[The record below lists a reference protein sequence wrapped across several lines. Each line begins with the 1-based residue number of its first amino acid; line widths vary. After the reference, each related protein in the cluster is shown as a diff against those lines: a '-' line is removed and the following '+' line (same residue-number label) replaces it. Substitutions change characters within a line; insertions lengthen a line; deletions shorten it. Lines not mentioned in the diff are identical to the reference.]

1 MNIRTDRSGVRSLA
15 RAVAAAAAVILAGS
29 VGCDE
34 TLPPRIAPPVVLQDS
49 MFMTGL
55 TPWNRLLVVRDS
67 IPLGS
72 TGAFDVEVKNIYD
85 EVLSDS
91 ARIRV
96 KLEIWLVEY
105 PETRGTFTAD
115 EWDLKNF
122 QILRRGHVTLGI
134 DSSMIVV
141 KKWNHRTDDG
151 IPFWDVIPSYP
162 GVSLDGQS
170 FCQSDTVT
178 LAVRGTVQTFEK
190 VQPLPI
196 EEQHIPVVYRVFGV
210 TCRPDTTRDD

>member
-1 MNIRTDRSGVRSLA
+1 MIM
-15 RAVAAAAAVILAGS
+15 AVAAVAAVILAGAA
-29 VGCDE
+29 GCDE

-55 TPWNRLLVVRDS
+55 TPWSRLLVVRDS
-67 IPLGS
+67 LPLGS
-72 TGAFDVEVKNIYD
+72 TGGFDVEVKNIYD

-96 KLEIWLVEY
+96 KLEIWLLEY
-105 PETRGTFTAD
+105 PEHRATFTAD
-115 EWDLKNF
+115 EWDLKTP
-122 QILRRGHVTLGI
+122 QVLRRGHVTLGI

-141 KKWNHRTDDG
+141 KKWNHRSDEG
-151 IPFWDVIPSYP
+151 IPFWAVVPSYP
-162 GVSLDGQS
+162 GMSMDGQS
-170 FCQSDTVT
+170 YCQTDTVT

-196 EEQHIPVVYRVFGV
+196 EEQHIGVVYRVFGV
-210 TCRPDTTRDD
+210 TCRPDTVRVD